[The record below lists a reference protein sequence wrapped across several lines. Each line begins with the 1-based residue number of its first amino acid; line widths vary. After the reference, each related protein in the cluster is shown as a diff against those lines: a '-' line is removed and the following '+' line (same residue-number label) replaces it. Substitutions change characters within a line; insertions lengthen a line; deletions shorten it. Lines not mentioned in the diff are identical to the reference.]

1 MSDVTAQEGEQRKT
15 KKVGAMTEKVAKKL
29 SAAQELIE
37 AEKIE
42 EGLKELNDIMAFKKL
57 TDYERAQV
65 NYFYGYVEYLKENYQ
80 GAINFYR
87 KVLQDEKVPEGLVSS
102 ARTTIAQLYFQLE
115 DYPRTVSAVDDIL
128 KNQTTPRPDLYIL
141 KGTAQYQMDQFEKT
155 IESVEEAISLAESRN
170 ADRVTQLQ
178 KNVTSAAGKYRVKY
192 DRNNIDYISLANEVK
207 KVLKLQLE
215 QTRKGN
221 EKYVQLEEEIKGL
234 EADAKNLAIGPTKE
248 QWWLLLRASYYSL
261 EQMDQVKE
269 S

>member
-42 EGLKELNDIMAFKKL
+42 EGLRELNDIMAFKKL

-115 DYPRTVSAVDDIL
+115 DYPKTIAAVDEIL
-128 KNQTTPRPDLYIL
+128 KNQTTPRP
-141 KGTAQYQMDQFEKT
+141 
-155 IESVEEAISLAESRN
+155 
-170 ADRVTQLQ
+170 
-178 KNVTSAAGKYRVKY
+178 
-192 DRNNIDYISLANEVK
+192 
-207 KVLKLQLE
+207 
-215 QTRKGN
+215 
-221 EKYVQLEEEIKGL
+221 EIG
-234 EADAKNLAIGPTKE
+234 
-248 QWWLLLRASYYSL
+248 RAH
-261 EQMDQVKE
+261 V
-269 S
+269 

>member
-1 MSDVTAQEGEQRKT
+1 MIFS
-15 KKVGAMTEKVAKKL
+15 
-29 SAAQELIE
+29 
-37 AEKIE
+37 KI
-42 EGLKELNDIMAFKKL
+42 K
-57 TDYERAQV
+57 Q
-65 NYFYGYVEYLKENYQ
+65 
-80 GAINFYR
+80 
-87 KVLQDEKVPEGLVSS
+87 P
-102 ARTTIAQLYFQLE
+102 
-115 DYPRTVSAVDDIL
+115 
-128 KNQTTPRPDLYIL
+128 PRPDLYIL

-234 EADAKNLAIGPTKE
+234 EADAKNLSHWANKRAMVVITSS
-248 QWWLLLRASYYSL
+248 QLLFIRTNGSSKKNLRKACSR
-261 EQMDQVKE
+261 VV
-269 S
+269 